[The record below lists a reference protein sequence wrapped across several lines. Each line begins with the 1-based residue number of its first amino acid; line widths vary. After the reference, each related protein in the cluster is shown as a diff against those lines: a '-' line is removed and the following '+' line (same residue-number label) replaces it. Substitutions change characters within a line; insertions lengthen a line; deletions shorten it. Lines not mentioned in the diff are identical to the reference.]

1 MNKPKVYFKNNV
13 AVLVVALEDNQKKH
27 EDFAKTLGDTY
38 DSMIS
43 EGWFPHSCTSTNK
56 TLTQIFVRKD
66 NVQKVIVTNDNF
78 NKANLNI
85 ARFKDS

>member
-13 AVLVVALEDNQKKH
+13 AVLVIALEDNQKKH

-38 DSMIS
+38 DSIIS

>member
-66 NVQKVIVTNDNF
+66 NVQKVLVTNDYFDDYYSGTGKYKN
-78 NKANLNI
+78 
-85 ARFKDS
+85 S

>member
-1 MNKPKVYFKNNV
+1 MKKPKVYFKNNV
-13 AVLVVALEDNQKKH
+13 AVLVIALEDNQNKH

-38 DSMIS
+38 DSIIS